1 MITGNILV
9 VDDEPDIRTLV
20 KEILEDEGFT
30 VETAE
35 NAEKADKIKNIFSP
49 DLVLLDIWMPKKD
62 GITLLK
68 EWKDSGQLSMP
79 VIMMSGHGT
88 VETAVEATKIGA
100 YDFIEK
106 PIPLA
111 KLILTVKHAIEN
123 LSLQQENLRLRSHG
137 KIIFAPIGN
146 SRIMQQIS
154 QKIQT
159 IAKHNT
165 PVLITGESGIDKE
178 QYARYLHN
186 MSNQANGP
194 FITVGVSTLSVQPT
208 EIALAELFGT
218 EKNGDITEGL
228 IGQAMDGTLFL
239 KDIAD
244 MDPALQAHFQST
256 LENSFYLHMGGTQPI
271 ALNSRII
278 VATSQNLEEKVQ
290 QGKFRDDLY
299 FQVNVLPL
307 QIPPLREH
315 TEDIPELLDFY
326 IDYYVRNE
334 NLNPRRFTN
343 DAYNFLSN
351 YNWPGNIRELR
362 NLVQRLLILGAD
374 EEIDI
379 YEIELALGKR
389 VISKTKQSYNFDFE
403 LPLRAAREQFEKS
416 YLQHKLKQAGGS
428 VTKVAKAVGIER
440 THLYRKLKS
449 LGIDIKN

>member
-35 NAEKADKIKNIFSP
+35 NAEMADKIKNSFNP

-68 EWKDSGQLSMP
+68 EWKESGQLSMP

-137 KIIFAPIGN
+137 KIISAPIGN
-146 SRIMQQIS
+146 SRVMQQIS

-159 IAKHNT
+159 MAKHNT
-165 PVLITGESGIDKE
+165 TVLIMGESGIDKE

-186 MSNQANGP
+186 MSIRSNAP

-208 EIALAELFGT
+208 EMALCELFGT
-218 EKNGDITEGL
+218 EKNGVITEGL
-228 IGQAMDGTLFL
+228 FGQASEGTLFL

-244 MDPALQAHFQST
+244 MDTALQAHFQST
-256 LENSFYLHMGGTQPI
+256 LENNFYLHIGGMQPV
-271 ALNSRII
+271 ALNTRII

-299 FQVNVLPL
+299 FQINVLPL

-326 IDYYVRNE
+326 IDYYAKNE
-334 NLNPRRFTN
+334 NMNPRYFSN
-343 DAYNFLSN
+343 EAYNFLRN
-351 YNWPGNIRELR
+351 YTWPGNVRELR
-362 NLVQRLLILGAD
+362 NLVQRLLILGSD
-374 EEIDI
+374 DEIDI
-379 YEIELALGKR
+379 HEIEVALGKR
-389 VISKTKQSYNFDFE
+389 AVSRPKENFNFDFE